1 MDILI
6 KPIVTEKMTGQTEDL
21 KYYGFIVDKRANKNQ
36 IKKAV
41 QDMYGVS
48 VVSVNTMRYGG
59 KEKSRFSRTGV
70 VRGRSS
76 AFKKAIISLI
86 DGDVID
92 FYSNI

>member
-6 KPIVTEKMTGQTEDL
+6 KPIVTEKMTGQTENL
-21 KYYGFIVDKRANKNQ
+21 KCYGFIVDKRANKNQ

-59 KEKSRFSRTGV
+59 KEKSRFSRNGV

-76 AFKKAIISLI
+76 AFKKAIVSLI
-86 DGDVID
+86 NGDVID

>member
-6 KPIVTEKMTGQTEDL
+6 KPIVTEKMTGQTEKL

-59 KEKSRFSRTGV
+59 KEKSRFSKTGV
-70 VRGRSS
+70 VRGKSN
-76 AFKKAIISLI
+76 AFKKAIVSLN